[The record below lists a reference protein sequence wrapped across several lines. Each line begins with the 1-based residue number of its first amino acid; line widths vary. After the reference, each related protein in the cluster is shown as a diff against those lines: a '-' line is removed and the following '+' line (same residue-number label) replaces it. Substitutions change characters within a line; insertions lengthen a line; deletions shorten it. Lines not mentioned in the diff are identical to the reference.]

1 MNLYLVSS
9 FNKLRRKRIGRG
21 EKRAFFL
28 ILFSCLRRIIIV

>member
-21 EKRAFFL
+21 EKRAFFPYF
-28 ILFSCLRRIIIV
+28 I